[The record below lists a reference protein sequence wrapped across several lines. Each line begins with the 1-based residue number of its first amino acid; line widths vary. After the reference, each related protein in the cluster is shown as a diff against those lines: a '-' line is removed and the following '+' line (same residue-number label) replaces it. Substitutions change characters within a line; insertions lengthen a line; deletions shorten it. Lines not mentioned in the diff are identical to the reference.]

1 MGLSYHY
8 CIIII
13 IHVNDMQN
21 IYAAYKMHIHKLA
34 ICNQLCTCEY
44 TLV

>member
-34 ICNQLCTCEY
+34 IYVTNY
-44 TLV
+44 VHVNIH